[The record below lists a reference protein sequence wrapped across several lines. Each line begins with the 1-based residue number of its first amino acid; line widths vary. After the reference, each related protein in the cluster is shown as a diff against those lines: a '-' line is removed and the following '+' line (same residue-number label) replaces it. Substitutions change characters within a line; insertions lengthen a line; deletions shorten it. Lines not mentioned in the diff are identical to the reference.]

1 MRTSILVSLAAAGL
15 MTAAAQAV
23 PLEVNGKGWF
33 ESGRVMRSSDT
44 LQYDLNG
51 SWLQSSGAQFT
62 TVADLGEGWEGAF
75 GFGAY
80 QVNHSLASAQGLKNQ
95 PKFLAVTMYKSYIT
109 QASLSYTR
117 DDLALSGDRFGL
129 TFGNFSHHYNRDARN
144 FGSYLLRGPVYPGIL
159 QSGYGDFGTDT
170 SRANVLGVR
179 ARYAHHGFTHD
190 LLFMNEKDLPP
201 TFDWSL
207 GYIGSYRFLG
217 AFEVGV
223 GVNFYRLLPSNPD
236 LMQPGKLP
244 GGQYE
249 PSLYDTTGTGAG
261 GDTLFYTHQGVKLMG
276 MFSVD
281 LKKWL
286 GTGRMS
292 EQDLRLYGEAAVL
305 GVKDYGTYY
314 DDIARRMPVM
324 MGFNVPTFGVLDLL
338 SVEVEWYGTPYK
350 NDLANIGNPGSI
362 VAEWTTLD
370 RPIPSPA
377 PIAYADSSRDDWKWS
392 VTAEKTLRRHIQ
404 LTAQVANDHF
414 RPRPIAT
421 GLITSGGGT
430 SAAFT
435 TSRDWYFTFRVGY
448 FF

>member
-1 MRTSILVSLAAAGL
+1 MRTSILVPLVVAGL
-15 MTAAAQAV
+15 TTASAMAV
-23 PLEVNGKGWF
+23 PLAVGGKAWF
-33 ESGRVMRSSDT
+33 EAGRVMHSSDT
-44 LQYDLNG
+44 VQYDLNG
-51 SWLQSSGAQFT
+51 SWLQSTGAQFT
-62 TVADLGEGWEGAF
+62 TTADLGEGWEGAF

-80 QVNHSLASAQGLKNQ
+80 QVNHSLASAQGLDNQ

-109 QASLSYTR
+109 QAHLRYTR
-117 DDLALSGDRFGL
+117 DDLALSGDHFGL
-129 TFGNFSHHYNRDARN
+129 TFGNFSHHYNGNARN
-144 FGSYLLRGPVYPGIL
+144 FGMYLLRGPVYPGIL
-159 QSGYGDFGTDT
+159 QGGYGDFGTDA
-170 SRANVLGVR
+170 SRANVLGAR

-207 GYIGSYRFLG
+207 AYIGTYRFLD
-217 AFEVGV
+217 AVEVGA
-223 GVNFYRLLPSNPD
+223 GANLYRVLPSNPD
-236 LMQPGKLP
+236 LMRPGKLP
-244 GGQYE
+244 GAE
-249 PSLYDTTGTGAG
+249 PSTYEVTSP
-261 GDTLFYTHQGVKLMG
+261 GDTVFYTHQGVKLMG

-281 LKKWL
+281 LKRWL
-286 GTGRMS
+286 GASRMS
-292 EQDLRLYGEAAVL
+292 AQDLRLYGEAAVL
-305 GVKDYGTYY
+305 GVKDYGSYY
-314 DDIARRMPVM
+314 DDIGERIPVM
-324 MGFNVPTFGVLDLL
+324 MGFNVPTFGLLDLL

-362 VAEWTTLD
+362 VAEWTIQD
-370 RPIPSPA
+370 RPLPSPA
-377 PIAYADSSRDDWKWS
+377 PIAHADSSRDDWKWS